1 MDVITKIDQ
10 MKEGDEIVEFDL
22 KGFFN
27 SVNRHSIHEAA
38 ARYSMLLANCVRNV
52 VDYTRYTFEE
62 LLQETELIKVDY
74 KHWKA
79 KNKQSIYRSGMPQGL
94 PLSPLAATIAL
105 ENVIEMPELTLYA
118 DDGIL
123 IGGKDKLKEFVKKSI
138 EVGAEIAPE
147 KTKIVGDSFK
157 FLGVV
162 INIKERRVESEN
174 N

>member
-1 MDVITKIDQ
+1 
-10 MKEGDEIVEFDL
+10 MKEGDEIYEFDL

-38 ARYSMLLANCVRNV
+38 LRYSQLLSNCVRNV
-52 VDYTRYTFEE
+52 VDYTRYTFGE
-62 LLQETELIKVDY
+62 LLQESELIKVDY

-79 KNKQSIYRSGMPQGL
+79 KNKQAIYRSGMPQGL

-123 IGGKDKLKEFVKKSI
+123 IGGEDKFKEFVKKSI
-138 EVGAEIAPE
+138 NVGAEIAPE
-147 KTKIVGDSFK
+147 KTRIVEDQFK
-157 FLGVV
+157 FLGVI
-162 INIKERRVESEN
+162 INIKARTIETEDS
-174 N
+174 

>member
-1 MDVITKIDQ
+1 
-10 MKEGDEIVEFDL
+10 MKEGDEIYEFDL

-27 SVNRHSIHEAA
+27 SVNRHNIHEAA
-38 ARYSMLLANCVRNV
+38 LRYSKLLANCVRNI
-52 VDYTRYTFEE
+52 VDFTRYTFGE
-62 LLQETELIKVDY
+62 LLQESELIKVDY

-79 KNKQSIYRSGMPQGL
+79 KNKQAIYRSGMPQGL

-123 IGGKDKLKEFVKKSI
+123 IGGKEKFKEFVRKSI

-147 KTKIVGDSFK
+147 KTKIVKDRFK
-157 FLGVV
+157 FLGVM
-162 INIKERRVESEN
+162 INMKDRIVETDDS
-174 N
+174 

>member
-1 MDVITKIDQ
+1 LLGATIERDINAGKTKYYAWH
-10 MKEGDEIVEFDL
+10 IVVTHVYCNLE
-22 KGFFN
+22 
-27 SVNRHSIHEAA
+27 SYA
-38 ARYSMLLANCVRNV
+38 

-123 IGGKDKLKEFVKKSI
+123 IGGKDKFKEFVKKSI

-162 INIKERRVESEN
+162 INIKERRVESEDS
-174 N
+174 

>member
-1 MDVITKIDQ
+1 MIDQ
-10 MKEGDEIVEFDL
+10 RKEDDCIYEFDL

-38 ARYSMLLANCVRNV
+38 LRYSMLLANCVRNV

-62 LLQETELIKVDY
+62 LRVETELIEVDY
-74 KHWKA
+74 RHWKA
-79 KNKQSIYRSGMPQGL
+79 KNKRSIYRSGMPQGL

-105 ENVIEMPELTLYA
+105 ENKIEMPELTLYA

-123 IGGKDKLKEFVKKSI
+123 VGGKDKFKEFVKKSI

-147 KTKIVGDSFK
+147 KTRIVGNTFK
-157 FLGVV
+157 FLGVTL
-162 INIKERRVESEN
+162 NIKERIVSSEDS
-174 N
+174 